1 MTDSEM
7 FNEEVNEEDSDDEDD
22 FLGVE
27 ENDWLLFGKILVLGQ
42 LCYEQ
47 FTQFKK
53 TMYHLGSINFKITAC

>member
-7 FNEEVNEEDSDDEDD
+7 FNEEVNEEDSDDDD

-27 ENDWLLFGKILVLGQ
+27 ENDWLLFGKMLVLGQ